1 MARHARRRG
10 SQKPDAASGADTPTW
25 VEARAVE
32 PDRADDQAGAPDWFG
47 PSDVG
52 EDDYAPRL
60 DVSLAAM
67 LMLGANSWQ
76 RIDGMGMAR
85 QALEAPRTG
94 DARHDLSD
102 EERFEMANG
111 RAWCLLVHA
120 DLARHGRR
128 DDPFVLAD
136 AGRHLEL
143 AQELDPANPRL
154 WSSLALLRLRQGRL
168 DEAMQ
173 AARRAVDAFGRLADE
188 RRSGRTQGSALQA
201 VLTLAL
207 VSARSGD
214 SATAVSLAAAA
225 RAVRSP
231 LDVDD
236 AAFTA
241 LLSEI
246 DGAVGPAALKRSEPS
261 EQGRRRSSLP
271 CYARVETRSPVG
283 PSLAG

>member
-1 MARHARRRG
+1 MRAKFRGVARHAKRRG
-10 SQKPDAASGADTPTW
+10 SQKPDAAPGTDTPTW

-52 EDDYAPRL
+52 EDDYTPRL
-60 DVSLAAM
+60 DVSLASM

-120 DLARHGRR
+120 DLAHHGRR

-214 SATAVSLAAAA
+214 SATAGSLAAAA

-246 DGAVGPAALKRSEPS
+246 DGAVGRA
-261 EQGRRRSSLP
+261 
-271 CYARVETRSPVG
+271 V
-283 PSLAG
+283 